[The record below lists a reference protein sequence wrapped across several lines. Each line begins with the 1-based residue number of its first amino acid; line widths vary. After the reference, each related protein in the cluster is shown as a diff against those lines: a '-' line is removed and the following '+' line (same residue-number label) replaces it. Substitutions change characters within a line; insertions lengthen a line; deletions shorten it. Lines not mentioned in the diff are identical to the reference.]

1 MLDSNLSTI
10 EDLQCNVHLLAVE
23 VDELRFSHNELEQ
36 YGHRNSLRINDF
48 VLDTPVENEHELTRR
63 VLYFLNTAV
72 LKGVGRVLDERDIER
87 CHFVG
92 KPKVSGPQQIL
103 IKFSRY
109 HDKWRVFSLKKNLKK
124 HPNNKNQK

>member
-48 VLDTPVENEHELTRR
+48 VLDTPVENEHELT
-63 VLYFLNTAV
+63 
-72 LKGVGRVLDERDIER
+72 
-87 CHFVG
+87 
-92 KPKVSGPQQIL
+92 
-103 IKFSRY
+103 
-109 HDKWRVFSLKKNLKK
+109 
-124 HPNNKNQK
+124 